1 MNTTR
6 TRPPFLTLMTVLFT
20 VLAISNLTKVWQ
32 VANNPT
38 GGIVVFGIRFRETLP
53 TAIFGAALAAVL
65 LAYAFGVWKMRRWV
79 LRIAIPWAFW
89 VPLNLV
95 LFWYHQVDPP
105 RFGLVGFL
113 GYLFLALGGSI
124 GTALY
129 LTSHQDLLSSDQ
141 TG

>member
-1 MNTTR
+1 MNATR
-6 TRPPFLTLMTVLFT
+6 TRPQFLTTMAVLFT
-20 VLAISNLTKVWQ
+20 ALAISNLTKVWQ

-53 TAIFGAALAAVL
+53 TALLGGGLALVL

-95 LFWYHQVDPP
+95 LFWDYQVEPP

-129 LTSHQDLLSSDQ
+129 LTYHQDLLSSERA
-141 TG
+141 G